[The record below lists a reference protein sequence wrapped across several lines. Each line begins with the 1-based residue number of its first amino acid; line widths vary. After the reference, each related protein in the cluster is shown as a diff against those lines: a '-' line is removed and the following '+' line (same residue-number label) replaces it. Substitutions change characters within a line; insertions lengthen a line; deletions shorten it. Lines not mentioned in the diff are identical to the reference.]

1 MEGKHILMPILR
13 VAWISLPR
21 LFCPLCLFLLP
32 ATPFAAYQIAAPFWA
47 SKIDSGF
54 YQRDA
59 YFKSVLPDTANF
71 SLILLNTI
79 QRQLLCDRLTS
90 HPDTLSPWYHFIEG
104 ILECGQQK
112 TSSSTHFATAL
123 ALTKQDPGTTW
134 ALFVEFTR
142 NRQTVWA
149 ERCLMHLEKLFLAS
163 GATRAP
169 AIAQQ
174 LLFYAYQHEKEKE
187 LTAAFS
193 YYAWA
198 ERFDPHQVWS
208 GIHRLRN
215 CIPSHP
221 QLFFTTLGTLY
232 QKGKRSWHLQLEI
245 LSLINDG
252 VRIFFLVI
260 LIALFAGLGLKY
272 ISPALHPIADRLPE
286 SIPTWVRSW
295 LPVTVLLSFL
305 SFGLFP
311 FLWLVAI
318 CIWRFLELREK
329 LLLTIALFLLAGTPL
344 AARIQ
349 DMFLQARAHQGSLTL
364 YSRAALEGYQSD
376 LHQLALKKI
385 IVDPSDA
392 LAHLAAAL
400 FAAKQNDTAAARLNI
415 RKALDLKPGDR
426 VILTWAG
433 NIEYLAGDNS
443 AAVAFYQQV
452 LTAYPDD
459 MVVRFNLSQCYARNS
474 DTTMDLD
481 FMKMLGKREQ
491 TEVNDFI
498 NANNVY
504 FSSAWPLLRQV
515 MNPDYHTREFWLTEL
530 QNNSGSWKTT
540 RNVWGLSFLGLAPIH
555 SLYISFALLIALF
568 VWSLTSTNR
577 KGAREATRCR
587 LCGKAVC
594 ATCSKGELC
603 PSCTLATQFIRNVK
617 TLAAIQSKIM
627 HNRHLF
633 KSLRVH
639 LLDIALPGVGM
650 LYEGKVRLLITV
662 PVVALSAAVYA
673 TIFFVSGLHLAYPH
687 WVAYGIMEKYP
698 FFLFFYNGLFVIGAI
713 YSLSRGKEKVLA

>member
-1 MEGKHILMPILR
+1 MEGKHILMPTLR
-13 VAWISLPR
+13 GAWISWPR
-21 LFCPLCLFLLP
+21 LFCLLVLFLFP
-32 ATPFAAYQIAAPFWA
+32 VSPFAAYQIAAPFWA
-47 SKIDSGF
+47 AKIDSGF

-59 YFKSVLPDTANF
+59 YFKSVLPDTTNL
-71 SLILLNTI
+71 SLVLLNTI
-79 QRQLLCDRLTS
+79 QRQLLCDRLKS
-90 HPDTLSPWYHFIEG
+90 YPDTLSPWYHFIEG

-134 ALFVEFTR
+134 ALFIEFTR

-149 ERCLMHLEKLFLAS
+149 ERCLMHLEKLLLAS

-169 AIAQQ
+169 VIAQQ
-174 LLFYAYQHEKEKE
+174 LLFYAYQREKEKE

-198 ERFDPHQVWS
+198 ERFDAHQVWS
-208 GIHRLRN
+208 GIHRLKN

-221 QLFFTTLGTLY
+221 RLVFITVKNLY
-232 QKGKRSWHLQLEI
+232 QKCNSSWQLQLEI
-245 LSLINDG
+245 ISLINDG

-260 LIALFAGLGLKY
+260 LIALFVGLGFKY
-272 ISPALHPIADRLPE
+272 ISPALHPVADRLPE
-286 SIPTWVRSW
+286 SIPPWVKSW
-295 LPVTVLLSFL
+295 LPVIVFLSFL
-305 SFGLFP
+305 SFGLLP
-311 FLWLVAI
+311 FLWLVAL

-329 LLLTIALFLLAGTPL
+329 LLLTIALVLLAGTPL

-392 LAHLAAAL
+392 LAYLAAAL

-415 RKALDLKPGDR
+415 RKALDLRPGNR
-426 VILTWAG
+426 VMLTWAG

-452 LTAYPDD
+452 LTEYPDD

-481 FMKMLGKREQ
+481 FMKMLGKSEQ
-491 TEVNDFI
+491 TEINDFI
-498 NANNVY
+498 NTNNVY
-504 FSSAWPLLRQV
+504 FSNTWPPLRQV
-515 MNPDYHTREFWLTEL
+515 MNPDFHTREFWLTEL
-530 QNNSGSWKTT
+530 RNNSGSWKTT
-540 RNVWGLSFLGLAPIH
+540 RNLWGPSFFGAGPLL
-555 SLYISFALLIALF
+555 SLYIFFALLIALF
-568 VWSLTSTNR
+568 TWGLTSKRR
-577 KGAREATRCR
+577 KGAHEATRCR
-587 LCGKAVC
+587 LCGKNVC
-594 ATCSKGELC
+594 AQCRKGELC
-603 PSCTLATQFIRNVK
+603 PSCALATQFIRNVK
-617 TLAAIQSKIM
+617 ILAAIQLKIM
-627 HNRHLF
+627 RNRHLF
-633 KSLRVH
+633 KNLRVH
-639 LLDIALPGVGM
+639 LLDIALPGAGM
-650 LYEGKVRLLITV
+650 LYDGSVRLLIAM

-673 TIFFVSGLHLAYPH
+673 AFFFVSGLHLAYPH
-687 WVAYGIMEKYP
+687 WVVYGIMEKYP
-698 FFLFFYNGLFVIGAI
+698 FFLFFYNGIFIIRAI
-713 YSLSRGKEKVLA
+713 YSFSRGKETVRA